1 MNALR
6 IRPLKPALQTIAVQ
20 ELNEVPQRVIE
31 DVETLRDWLLK
42 QPHLRGCTDHQFL
55 LAFLRGTKFSLE
67 RAKHKYDRFYTLQA
81 SIPEVFNE
89 RRLATDP
96 LAVEIV
102 RSGWAC
108 INIHVYINASICII
122 ILFFSILLRIPQHEE
137 DTGPCVTIIRAGS
150 YDTSKYKFQD
160 IVRVGSMF
168 GEIMMF
174 EDENA
179 TISGYVEIMD
189 MKGITGT
196 HLFALQPELLRK
208 FATYA
213 DEAMP
218 TRQKAIHFINVPPAF
233 EAGFNTLKSFF
244 PAKIKS
250 RVSWP
255 LYIPNP
261 YTKYIYFICSDFREF
276 SAGCHFQFSLA
287 RLFAR
292 GIWWHPRRYGR
303 HQSRHGVKALRLC
316 TIFSGFPALWLRREV
331 ARRGQPPPGQMLHV
345 RCSRLIS

>member
-1 MNALR
+1 MNTLR

-20 ELNEVPQRVIE
+20 ELNEVPQRVID
-31 DVETLRDWLLK
+31 DVETLRDWVLK
-42 QPHLRGCTDHQFL
+42 QPHLQGCTEHQFL

-96 LAVEIV
+96 LALDIV
-102 RSGWAC
+102 RSG
-108 INIHVYINASICII
+108 
-122 ILFFSILLRIPQHEE
+122 ILLRVPQHEE

-160 IVRVGSMF
+160 IIRVGSMF

-208 FATYA
+208 FSTYA

-250 RVSWP
+250 RISVS
-255 LYIPNP
+255 
-261 YTKYIYFICSDFREF
+261 S
-276 SAGCHFQFSLA
+276 
-287 RLFAR
+287 
-292 GIWWHPRRYGR
+292 HPDAIFNLVSPDYLPAEYGGT
-303 HQSRHGVKALRLC
+303 HGVMADISHAMESKLTAYAQYFLDSQHFGCDEKLRDVD
-316 TIFSGFPALWLRREV
+316 SRP
-331 ARRGQPPPGQMLHV
+331 QDK
-345 RCSRLIS
+345 CSTFGAVGSFRKLEID